1 MTSEPQP
8 TPTRHATRPHPGRAR
23 VVGTVLGLAVAAPI
37 LAWGPQGVR
46 AVLVIVVLEVLT
58 ELVPDRAGRSD
69 R

>member
-1 MTSEPQP
+1 MTSEPSP
-8 TPTRHATRPHPGRAR
+8 PRPDTRPGLTRGVHR

-46 AVLVIVVLEVLT
+46 AVLVIVVLQVLT

>member
-1 MTSEPQP
+1 
-8 TPTRHATRPHPGRAR
+8 
-23 VVGTVLGLAVAAPI
+23 VAAPI

>member
-1 MTSEPQP
+1 V
-8 TPTRHATRPHPGRAR
+8 HR